1 MSVEGIVY
9 TPALRMKAGEM
20 SGMSLLAADVADCVF
35 PRFIVPPAAERDDTN
50 QGLFDSE
57 SKPDVAPLL
66 GTSWRRASYLDF
78 GWVIDEFG
86 RDRIDQWLPQLFERA
101 RNAGCEVIPLAS
113 LNDISAV
120 EAPAFREAVG
130 DHRGIKFALQVPVNS
145 LENPDVADEVRRALE
160 LLRLSPR
167 NCTVIA
173 DFAGSDFSM
182 PAVVAE
188 IITGVLEELQ
198 EIGRWRQIVFQGTNY
213 PEVNPAIDGGIASI
227 GRNEWMAWKMAVRFN
242 PSTADHMIFGDYGAD
257 CSKINFSKSGAR
269 AIPHIRYTTDTKWEV
284 VRGRRDGQSTA
295 EMRNV
300 YQRIVESTDFAG
312 ARFSQADSYIFN
324 AARDSRTGCGNSTT
338 WRQLNTTHHITQVVR
353 NLAEVRGISIGLLPD
368 VGASTQIGLFG

>member
-1 MSVEGIVY
+1 MSVEGILY
-9 TPALRMKAGEM
+9 TPALRMKTGEM
-20 SGMSLLAADVADCVF
+20 NGMSLLAADVADCVV
-35 PRFIVPPAAERDDTN
+35 PRFIVPPAAERDDAN
-50 QGLFDSE
+50 QELFDAE
-57 SKPDVAPLL
+57 NRPDVTPLL
-66 GTSWRRASYLDF
+66 APTWRRASYLDF

-86 RDRIDQWLPQLFERA
+86 RDRLDQWLPQLFERT

-113 LNDISAV
+113 LNDLSAV
-120 EAPAFREAVG
+120 EAPAFREAIV

-145 LENPDVADEVRRALE
+145 LENPDIADELGKALE
-160 LLRLSPR
+160 LLKLTPQD
-167 NCTVIA
+167 CTVIA

-182 PAVVAE
+182 STVVAE

-198 EIGRWRQIVFQGTNY
+198 EIGRWRQVVFQGTNY
-213 PEVNPAIDGGIASI
+213 PEVNPAVDGGFASVS
-227 GRNEWMAWKMAVRFN
+227 RNEWIAWKTAVRFN

-257 CSKINFSKSGAR
+257 CSKISFSKSGAR
-269 AIPHIRYTTDTKWEV
+269 AIPHIRYTTDTRWEV
-284 VRGRRDGQSTA
+284 VRGRRAGQSTA

-300 YQRIVESTDFAG
+300 YRRIVDSDDFAG

-353 NLAEVRGISIGLLPD
+353 NIAGVRGINIGLLPE
-368 VGASTQIGLFG
+368 VGIAQQMGLFV